1 MLYITKTNL
10 DQKTARA
17 KHVKS
22 LIKYSKY
29 LNKDITFI
37 CKDNKSKN
45 KIFFYLKVIYFLFK
59 RPQSKIYTRDF
70 DIALIIHILRRKG
83 VFEIHQFGF
92 IKRDL
97 DLKFIY
103 IRRFILFQIL
113 KSSRIQIVVLTKYSS
128 QFLKRLFKQKL
139 NKKIHVITDASDDLK
154 MDNHIKTSCK
164 KEKIN
169 LGYCG
174 SFLPGKGGFES
185 IKIAKDA
192 PQFNFLLAGPITK
205 NQKLEIS
212 NYSNCYY
219 YGNLDEKSL
228 ENFYEECDI
237 LIAPVG
243 KRIFLDFEKK
253 NEITFF
259 TSPLKI
265 YEYIVKNK
273 PIISTNCP
281 STREFKDIKGIWL
294 INKNDSLK
302 TRAWINTIITISKDS
317 LFRNDEL
324 IYKLRAKDI
333 YNWGD
338 RLNDMEKVL

>member
-37 CKDNKSKN
+37 CRDNNSKN
-45 KIFFYLKVIYFLFK
+45 KIFFYLKVIYFIFK
-59 RPQSKIYTRDF
+59 RPQKKIYTRDF
-70 DIALIIHILRRKG
+70 DIALIIYIIGRRG
-83 VFEIHQFGF
+83 VFEIHQFSF
-92 IKRDL
+92 IKKNL
-97 DLKFIY
+97 DLKFIF
-103 IRRFILFQIL
+103 IRRFIFSKIL
-113 KSSRIQIVVLTKYSS
+113 KSSRLQIVVLTKYSS
-128 QFLKRLFKQKL
+128 IFLKRLFKQNL
-139 NKKIHVITDASDDLK
+139 NKKINVITDASDDLK
-154 MDNHIKTSCK
+154 MANSINTSRK
-164 KEKIN
+164 KGKIN

-185 IKIAKDA
+185 IKIAKNA

-212 NYSNCYY
+212 NYPNCIY
-219 YGNLDEKSL
+219 YGNLNEKSL
-228 ENFYEECDI
+228 AKFYEECDI
-237 LIAPVG
+237 LIAPIG
-243 KRIFLDFEKK
+243 KRIFLDLKKK

-265 YEYIVKNK
+265 YEYIIKNK
-273 PIISTNCP
+273 PIITTNCP
-281 STREFKDIKGIWL
+281 STREFKNIKGIWL

-302 TRAWINTIITISKDS
+302 TSTWINTINAISEDS
-317 LFRNDEL
+317 LFRNQEL

-338 RLNDMEKVL
+338 RLNDMENIL